1 MEFENISKTTKLAVV
16 GNTILTAGAIIAS
29 WPATVFL
36 LQYFADAQNTGA
48 LGVGGFFSLLA
59 AVLWGSAS
67 WGWFRISRTRKS

>member
-16 GNTILTAGAIIAS
+16 GSTILTTGAVIAS

-36 LQYFADAQNTGA
+36 LQYFTDVQKTGA
-48 LGVGGFFSLLA
+48 LSVGSVFSILA

-67 WGWFRISRTRKS
+67 WSWFKIFRTRKS